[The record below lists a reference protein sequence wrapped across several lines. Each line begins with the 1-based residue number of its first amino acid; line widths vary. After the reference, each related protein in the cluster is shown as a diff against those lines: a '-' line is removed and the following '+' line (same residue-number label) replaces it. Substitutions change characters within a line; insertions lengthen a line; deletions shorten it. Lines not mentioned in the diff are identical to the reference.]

1 MKIKILLVFLS
12 LLSPFFCLELNEA
25 KDYFKKYVPLV
36 LEVKEQK
43 FRDTTFFIG
52 YDKEKLVSGYMLS
65 SDARGIAGDIK
76 LLAVISPEGSVLDYL
91 ILQKDPKEPLDKLE
105 KEGFRE
111 RCIGKS
117 SFELKLTIFDPKN
130 GKVEPVIDAIM
141 TCRAVLEA
149 LKTATTFI
157 DALPVNAATGRK
169 TPGSI
174 TVDYKRSSEGKFTG
188 RNRTIQL
195 SYRTVVWIEDGKGLL
210 IKTLYRSVGG
220 TINPFPA
227 HLTGWEEKS
236 GKISDNTPDTYT
248 SATVNGGT
256 AETSY
261 SFTWDCKDNS
271 DQIVADG
278 KYTYKVEVSR
288 YYKTSGGQAPWRSGG
303 AQSGLSIGIITKG
316 PKNSSS
322 TGTPDASALLSS
334 LGAKFEP
341 K

>member
-117 SFELKLTIFDPKN
+117 SFELKLTNLLKSSPGFGPSKPAWFNCPAKSHGSKSAKSLMSSRTRFTSN
-130 GKVEPVIDAIM
+130 G
-141 TCRAVLEA
+141 
-149 LKTATTFI
+149 
-157 DALPVNAATGRK
+157 
-169 TPGSI
+169 
-174 TVDYKRSSEGKFTG
+174 
-188 RNRTIQL
+188 
-195 SYRTVVWIEDGKGLL
+195 
-210 IKTLYRSVGG
+210 
-220 TINPFPA
+220 
-227 HLTGWEEKS
+227 
-236 GKISDNTPDTYT
+236 
-248 SATVNGGT
+248 
-256 AETSY
+256 
-261 SFTWDCKDNS
+261 
-271 DQIVADG
+271 
-278 KYTYKVEVSR
+278 
-288 YYKTSGGQAPWRSGG
+288 
-303 AQSGLSIGIITKG
+303 
-316 PKNSSS
+316 
-322 TGTPDASALLSS
+322 
-334 LGAKFEP
+334 
-341 K
+341 